1 MLELGVFLEN
11 THTHTRRSCA
21 TDLAKGGWAAVQLT
35 AWEVLAS
42 GLEQLIFILG

>member
-1 MLELGVFLEN
+1 MLELGVFLEK
-11 THTHTRRSCA
+11 THTHLGVVQQT
-21 TDLAKGGWAAVQLT
+21 KGGWAAVQLT